1 MTPQEPVL
9 RRELAAIGRN
19 ELLARLASAD
29 FALLGPHLT
38 ETVLDR
44 GALLQEPGQKIS
56 RVYFPHSGLVSL
68 TVVLPEGRPF
78 DAVNI
83 GREGVIGHAAG
94 LGPTIAVSGAVVQL
108 QMRAACIAAGALAAA
123 AEHSAT
129 LRAAIV
135 HYNQFLIAALQQAA

>member
-29 FALLGPHLT
+29 FALLGPHLL

-44 GALLQEPGQKIS
+44 GALLQEPGHKIN

-68 TVVLPEGRPF
+68 TVVLPEGRTF
-78 DAVNI
+78 DAVSI
-83 GREGVIGHAAG
+83 GREGVIGHTAG
-94 LGPTIAVSGAVVQL
+94 LGSALAVSGAVVQL
-108 QMRAACIAAGALAAA
+108 QMRAAHIAGGPVGAAG
-123 AEHSAT
+123 
-129 LRAAIV
+129 R
-135 HYNQFLIAALQQAA
+135 